1 MSEKRQVRISL
12 RDKAGGRTITV
23 TKDPFII
30 GRSNSADVQIKE
42 SHISRHH
49 LKVTTRGDQIYL
61 MDLGSGN
68 GSSINDRQLGS
79 SEECEYKMGD
89 VVTFGKEKSV
99 SITMMIEQNI
109 QKIAVNDSY
118 IDPDTTV
125 VRNNVV
131 LINSPPSAP
140 TGDQPEEML
149 NEDHLLDQF
158 KTIIRKSR
166 EDISV
171 AAKREADRIVEEAL
185 QSAQKTNDECQR
197 LITETSDQARK
208 IIEDAKS
215 EALKFK
221 IETEEELKEQELH
234 AKEIIESERKQAE
247 EEISFLRKTTNELEK
262 RSESLKELCIT
273 KESELIEVEDE
284 FSKIKRE
291 IEVNRDNLKMFVG
304 ELEQKK
310 KTGLDEIKKLEERKV
325 SLEYEERT
333 RKAKLEAEL
342 AESAAQVSR
351 GKIEVQA
358 VLEDKRHLETQG
370 HRIKAEFE
378 GIKQEA
384 EEIKKT
390 RDIVNLELLTVRS
403 EVLSSKSMIEQA
415 KKDKEMFLAQVSEER
430 KRLQDEEQ
438 KINQRIA
445 KLEDER
451 ESTKKDCE
459 RMMVEAQKRVADY
472 DKQVN
477 EKQRQIAM
485 VLDRL
490 EDKKLKIEA
499 EISLIE
505 EEKKKIILKSTE
517 EATKIIE
524 HANSEKDTIL
534 KDAKTA
540 ADVRIDESIIEANK
554 LIAQARDDIE
564 KKIYEA
570 GATAN
575 KIIAEAKQS
584 SGTIISRAN
593 TESTAIVENAHAIAQ
608 KELADATDKSKT
620 IIDKA
625 NDEARANQVAQQ
637 KTLAELKH
645 LELTNINGQREKML
659 KEMSDKKE
667 EYAKKVST
675 NVFAFVA
682 SAMASVKTKTIDDEL
697 IEEFTRGLK
706 ELVEDLMLDK
716 QRADANKLQSILK
729 TSENAKI
736 KEKKYWR
743 RLTYM
748 SSALMLFIV
757 VVMVAPS
764 VITGPRDMILNLFK
778 DKGAGTSDQFLN
790 EVIEK
795 REQAIYR
802 PVTTPEY
809 KDNYV
814 DNYLF
819 TTGYMTE
826 IKAKEFHDEWI
837 VELNDFFINKLEVK
851 DTTIIKFVSLESGLY
866 KDFERAKEQII
877 ATTPEPKIEEMRQLE
892 SAFKQRLSE
901 FFQDPGK
908 VERFY
913 EFKKNFWNDYT
924 RRKNS
929 ATSVPI
935 KPNL

>member
-1 MSEKRQVRISL
+1 MSEKKKIRISL

-30 GRSNSADVQIKE
+30 GRSNTADVQIKE

-49 LKVTTRGDQIYL
+49 LKVLTRDDQIFL
-61 MDLGSGN
+61 IDLGSGN
-68 GSSINDRQLGS
+68 GSSINDRQINS
-79 SEECEYKMGD
+79 SEECEYKTGD

-99 SITMMIEQNI
+99 SITMLIEQAV
-109 QKIAVNDSY
+109 QKVAVNDSY
-118 IDPDTTV
+118 IDHDATV
-125 VRNNVV
+125 VRSNV
-131 LINSPPSAP
+131 LSINSTPSIS
-140 TGDQPEEML
+140 TGDSSEETL

-171 AAKREADRIVEEAL
+171 AAKREADRIIEEAL
-185 QSAQKTNDECQR
+185 QNAQKTNAECEE
-197 LITETSDQARK
+197 LTAETTERARK
-208 IIEDAKS
+208 IIDDAKN
-215 EALKFK
+215 EALK
-221 IETEEELKEQELH
+221 IREESEEELKEQELH
-234 AKEIIESERKQAE
+234 VKGIIESERKQAE
-247 EEISFLRKTTNELEK
+247 EEISFLRKTLNEVEK
-262 RSESLKELCIT
+262 KSESLKELCVT
-273 KESELIEVEDE
+273 KENELIEVEDE

-291 IEVNRDNLKMFVG
+291 IEISRDNLKAFTA
-304 ELEQKK
+304 ELEQKR
-310 KTGLDEIKKLEERKV
+310 KTGSDEIKRLEEKMV
-325 SLEYEERT
+325 SLVYEERT

-358 VLEDKRHLETQG
+358 VLEEKRHLEMQG

-378 GIKQEA
+378 GIKQETD
-384 EEIKKT
+384 EIKKT

-403 EVLSSKSMIEQA
+403 EVLSSKNMIEQA
-415 KKDKEMFLAQVSEER
+415 KKDKEMFLAQISDER
-430 KRLQDEEQ
+430 KRLQDEGQ
-438 KINQRIA
+438 KINQRLA
-445 KLEDER
+445 KLEDEK
-451 ESTKKDCE
+451 EATKRDCE

-477 EKQRQIAM
+477 EKQRQLAM
-485 VLDRL
+485 AIDRL

-499 EISLIE
+499 EISLVE
-505 EEKKKIILKSTE
+505 EEKKRILLKSTE
-517 EATKIIE
+517 EAAKIIE
-524 HANSEKDTIL
+524 LANCEKETIL
-534 KDAKTA
+534 KETQETVSAKMDAA
-540 ADVRIDESIIEANK
+540 VVDANK
-554 LIAQARDDIE
+554 LIAQARDEIE
-564 KKIYEA
+564 RKIYEA

-575 KIIAEAKQS
+575 KIITEAKQN
-584 SGTIISRAN
+584 SGIIISRAN
-593 TESTAIVENAHAIAQ
+593 TESTSIVENAHAVAQ
-608 KELADATDKSKT
+608 KELAEATDKSKS

-625 NDEARANQVAQQ
+625 IDEARANQAAQQ

-659 KEMSDKKE
+659 KEMSDKRE

-682 SAMASVKTKTIDDEL
+682 SAMTNVKTKVIDDEL

-729 TSENAKI
+729 TSENAKL

-748 SSALMLFIV
+748 SSALMTFLVVIV
-757 VVMVAPS
+757 VFPS
-764 VITGPRDMILNLFK
+764 IITGPRDMILNLFK
-778 DKGAGTSDQFLN
+778 DKGVGTSDQFLN

-851 DTTIIKFVSLESGLY
+851 DTTIIKFVSLESGFY
-866 KDFERAKEQII
+866 KDLEKVKEQIV
-877 ATTPEPKIEEMRQLE
+877 AATPEPKIEEMRQLE

-908 VERFY
+908 VDRFY
-913 EFKKNFWNDYT
+913 EFKKNFWNEYT
-924 RRKNS
+924 RRKN
-929 ATSVPI
+929 ATPPVPV
-935 KPNL
+935 KTN